1 MFCDDTGSPGAGH
14 RLGLILFKLS
24 GMLMGNV
31 ILCQRRLDM
40 GKRVTLFLAMVIFV
54 SAIHSLVFGAEVIKL
69 KAANYL
75 PVTHPMS
82 HLTGWFCDEVKKRTN
97 DRVEITYYPGGTL
110 LSPVKM
116 YDGVI
121 SDIADM
127 GVSHIQYT
135 RGRFPMMEVFDLPLG
150 FPSGWVATQVS
161 SDFFDKY
168 KPKEWNDV
176 HVLYVNT
183 SGPVILQTISKPV
196 KALEDLKG
204 LKIRATGR
212 MTEVIKALGAVP
224 VPLEMPD
231 VYDALRRA
239 VIEGILVDLST
250 LKYWKFAEVVK
261 YVTSTWRLGTGI
273 TFYFVMNK
281 NKWDALP
288 PDVQKIFTEIAV
300 ETKDKQGALWN
311 QMDIEGVDAFK
322 SQGGQI
328 IPLSDAEVA
337 KWIKAV
343 EPVIGDYKKSMAAK
357 GYKEADVDGWL
368 KYIGDRIDYWKKQ
381 QQERK
386 IAAPF

>member
-1 MFCDDTGSPGAGH
+1 MRKST
-14 RLGLILFKLS
+14 
-24 GMLMGNV
+24 V
-31 ILCQRRLDM
+31 
-40 GKRVTLFLAMVIFV
+40 LFLAVVVFA
-54 SAIHSLVFGAEVIKL
+54 SAIHSLVFGADVIKL

-82 HLTGWFCDEVKKRTN
+82 HLTGWFCDEVKNRTKGQ
-97 DRVEITYYPGGTL
+97 VEITYHAGGTL

-116 YDGVI
+116 YDGIV

-135 RGRFPMMEVFDLPLG
+135 RGRFPIMEVFDLPLG

-161 SDFFDKY
+161 SDFFNKY
-168 KPKEWNDV
+168 KPAEWKDV

-183 SGPVILQTISKPV
+183 SGPVILQTVSKPV
-196 KALEDLKG
+196 KTLEDLKG

-224 VPLEMPD
+224 IPLEMPD

-261 YVTSTWRLGTGI
+261 NVTSTWRLGTGI

-281 NKWDALP
+281 SKWDALP
-288 PDVQKIFTEIAV
+288 SDIQKIFTQVAA

-311 QMDIEGVDAFK
+311 QMDIEGVDVFK

-328 IPLSDAEVA
+328 IPLADAEVA
-337 KWIKAV
+337 KWKKAV
-343 EPVIGDYKKSMAAK
+343 EPVVVDYKKNMVSK
-357 GYKEADVDGWL
+357 GYKETDVDGWL
-368 KYIGDRIDYWKKQ
+368 KYIGDRIEYWKKQ
-381 QQERK
+381 QK
-386 IAAPF
+386 DKGIAGPF

>member
-1 MFCDDTGSPGAGH
+1 M
-14 RLGLILFKLS
+14 R
-24 GMLMGNV
+24 
-31 ILCQRRLDM
+31 
-40 GKRVTLFLAMVIFV
+40 KRVALLLAVVVFI
-54 SAIHSLVFGAEVIKL
+54 SAVHSLVFGADVIKL

-82 HLTGWFCDEVKKRTN
+82 QLTGWFCDEVKNRTKGQ
-97 DRVEITYYPGGTL
+97 VEITYHAGGTL

-135 RGRFPMMEVFDLPLG
+135 RGRFPVMEVFDLPLG

-161 SDFFDKY
+161 SDFFNKY
-168 KPKEWNDV
+168 KPAEWKDV
-176 HVLYVNT
+176 QVLYVNT
-183 SGPVILQTISKPV
+183 SGPVILQTVSKPV
-196 KALEDLKG
+196 KTLEELKG
-204 LKIRATGR
+204 MKIRATGR
-212 MTEVIKALGAVP
+212 MTEVVKALGAVP
-224 VPLEMPD
+224 IPLEMPD

-261 YVTSTWRLGTGI
+261 NVTSTWRLGTGI

-281 NKWDALP
+281 SKWDALP
-288 PDVQKIFTEIAV
+288 PDTQKIFAQIAA

-322 SQGGQI
+322 SQGGQV
-328 IPLSDAEVA
+328 IPLADAEVA
-337 KWIKAV
+337 KWKKAV
-343 EPVIGDYKKSMAAK
+343 EPVVADYKKSMVSK
-357 GYKEADVDGWL
+357 GFKESDVDSWL
-368 KYIGDRIDYWKKQ
+368 KYIGDRIEYWKKQ
-381 QQERK
+381 QQDKK

>member
-1 MFCDDTGSPGAGH
+1 M
-14 RLGLILFKLS
+14 R
-24 GMLMGNV
+24 
-31 ILCQRRLDM
+31 
-40 GKRVTLFLAMVIFV
+40 KRVMLFLAVVVFV
-54 SAIHSLVFGAEVIKL
+54 SGVHSLVLGADVIKL

-82 HLTGWFCDEVKKRTN
+82 HLTGWFCDEVKNRTKGQ
-97 DRVEITYYPGGTL
+97 VEITYHAGGTL

-116 YDGVI
+116 YDGVV

-135 RGRFPMMEVFDLPLG
+135 RGRFPIMEVFDLPLG

-161 SDFFDKY
+161 SDFFNKY
-168 KPKEWNDV
+168 KPAEWKDV

-183 SGPVILQTISKPV
+183 SGPVILQTVSKPV
-196 KALEDLKG
+196 KTLEDLKG

-224 VPLEMPD
+224 IPLEMPD

-261 YVTSTWRLGTGI
+261 NVTSTWRLGTGI

-281 NKWDALP
+281 SKWDALP
-288 PDVQKIFTEIAV
+288 PDIQKIFTQVAA

-311 QMDIEGVDAFK
+311 QMDIEGVDVFK

-328 IPLSDAEVA
+328 IPLADAEVA
-337 KWIKAV
+337 KWKKAV
-343 EPVIGDYKKSMAAK
+343 EPVVVDYKKNMISK
-357 GYKEADVDGWL
+357 GYKETDVDGWL
-368 KYIGDRIDYWKKQ
+368 KYIGDRIEYWKKQ
-381 QQERK
+381 EK
-386 IAAPF
+386 DKGIAGPF